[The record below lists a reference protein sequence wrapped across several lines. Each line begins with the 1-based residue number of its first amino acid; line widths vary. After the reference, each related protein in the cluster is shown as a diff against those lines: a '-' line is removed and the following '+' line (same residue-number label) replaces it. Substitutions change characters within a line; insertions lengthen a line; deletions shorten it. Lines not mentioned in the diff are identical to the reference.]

1 MKSQKLKILAIIPAR
16 GGSKGI
22 PLKNIK
28 KLNKLPLVAHTIQ
41 DAKNSKQI
49 NRIIVSTD
57 NKKIAEISR
66 KYGAETPFL
75 RPKSFSKN
83 SSSTLDVV
91 QHTIQFL
98 KKVENYTP
106 DIVTILLPTSPFR
119 ASTLIDDSIKL
130 LKKSDATSVVNVAK
144 NKEHAFKAF
153 LLKDDFLKPFK
164 ANHKK
169 YYQRQLLPDF
179 FHTTGS
185 VYTFWF
191 TTLKKYGH
199 YYGPRMKPI
208 ITADEKMNID
218 IYNVFDFFVAEM
230 TQKYWKSYLKKN
242 QSD

>member
-119 ASTLIDDSIKL
+119 DSTLIDDSIKL

-153 LLKDDFLKPFK
+153 LLKDGFLKPFK
-164 ANHKK
+164 TNHKK

-185 VYTFWF
+185 VYTFWL

-218 IYNVFDFFVAEM
+218 IDNVFDFFVAEM

>member
-119 ASTLIDDSIKL
+119 NSTLIDFISL
-130 LKKSDATSVVNVAK
+130 VS
-144 NKEHAFKAF
+144 
-153 LLKDDFLKPFK
+153 
-164 ANHKK
+164 
-169 YYQRQLLPDF
+169 
-179 FHTTGS
+179 G
-185 VYTFWF
+185 
-191 TTLKKYGH
+191 
-199 YYGPRMKPI
+199 
-208 ITADEKMNID
+208 
-218 IYNVFDFFVAEM
+218 
-230 TQKYWKSYLKKN
+230 YLKT
-242 QSD
+242 

>member
-83 SSSTLDVV
+83 NSSK
-91 QHTIQFL
+91 F
-98 KKVENYTP
+98 
-106 DIVTILLPTSPFR
+106 ILP
-119 ASTLIDDSIKL
+119 
-130 LKKSDATSVVNVAK
+130 
-144 NKEHAFKAF
+144 
-153 LLKDDFLKPFK
+153 
-164 ANHKK
+164 
-169 YYQRQLLPDF
+169 
-179 FHTTGS
+179 
-185 VYTFWF
+185 
-191 TTLKKYGH
+191 
-199 YYGPRMKPI
+199 
-208 ITADEKMNID
+208 
-218 IYNVFDFFVAEM
+218 
-230 TQKYWKSYLKKN
+230 
-242 QSD
+242 